1 MLAIVHLR
9 LDWFIRFL
17 LGCRGLLFV
26 ANWIV
31 SVVGSDAFGK
41 LTVVSGNVSGGVS
54 GVVSGEAHGVE

>member
-1 MLAIVHLR
+1 M
-9 LDWFIRFL
+9 
-17 LGCRGLLFV
+17 FV

-41 LTVVSGNVSGGVS
+41 LTVVSGDVSGGVS